1 MENFLNRKDNLTNG
15 NPGFF
20 SQQFIQAELI
30 MLEVLCMHVGESCPY
45 IIHLCHSTWTQSSK
59 YKGSTYWLVI
69 GDIHLVN
76 STFWWLAMLKSNPT
90 VCGIKIDLMI
100 RNIQICFRLLGTIGT
115 AMVGANQTKC
125 TTYDFKGW
133 TSCSVEN
140 GVKYKLQWSFKNRMN
155 HLFRF
160 GMRPCP
166 RLDIVF
172 LV

>member
-90 VCGIKIDLMI
+90 VWHQNWSDDKKHTNLLPTVGHNWHSYGWCQPNQMYHLWFQGVDLMFGGEWGK
-100 RNIQICFRLLGTIGT
+100 IQIVMEFQEQ
-115 AMVGANQTKC
+115 NE
-125 TTYDFKGW
+125 
-133 TSCSVEN
+133 S
-140 GVKYKLQWSFKNRMN
+140 SF
-155 HLFRF
+155 
-160 GMRPCP
+160 
-166 RLDIVF
+166 
-172 LV
+172 